1 MKLKNTTISEDLER
15 WIEAYLKHIQ
25 ALSYSNNTFLL
36 YRRILLEF
44 VEYSLDYQDEMQ
56 INDIKTTFL
65 VNFLNYLEN
74 NSKNGN
80 KLSKKTKITYLRVLT
95 SFLSF
100 ISDNNDDL
108 FVFSFDMK
116 KIRFRTEKSEEK
128 LNYLNENEI
137 IRLNNV
143 LEKEKAKKE
152 VYNSFRNSLLIK
164 LMLYGGLRI
173 SEALNVKLCDFEEV
187 DDEILKISIIGKG
200 GKEQFAF
207 IKKEEVDDELEYFK
221 ENIQD
226 SDYIMQTSTGK
237 HLNRSNAFLIVNNI
251 YAKALISKKGL
262 HLLRHTL
269 AMRLTAKGTNFVVI
283 QKILRHAN
291 LNTTTVYAKA
301 TNDTVK
307 AALLNN

>member
-1 MKLKNTTISEDLER
+1 MKLKNTTIIEDLER

-95 SFLSF
+95 SFFYF

-108 FVFSFDMK
+108 FIFSFDMK
-116 KIRFRTEKSEEK
+116 KIRFRTEKAEEK

-173 SEALNVKLCDFEEV
+173 SEALNVKLCDF
-187 DDEILKISIIGKG
+187 
-200 GKEQFAF
+200 
-207 IKKEEVDDELEYFK
+207 EEVDDELEYFK

-269 AMRLTAKGTNFVVI
+269 AMRLTAKGTNLVVI

-291 LNTTTVYAKA
+291 LNTTTIYAKA
-301 TNDTVK
+301 TNDTIK